1 MPEGFPADRPGSETD
16 LTDREPCAA
25 EGSTVHCSSSS
36 ASFSGVET
44 GSEHDVPTHT
54 VALGAAVFFFNIVVR
69 GPDLCRA
76 VTGITHT
83 GPASLRPDTLI
94 CVFVPTAPY

>member
-54 VALGAAVFFFNIVVR
+54 VALGAAAIFCMVAGR
-69 GPDLCRA
+69 GGDPCSPGKCVAHAGALPL
-76 VTGITHT
+76 
-83 GPASLRPDTLI
+83 GPQVSI
-94 CVFVPTAPY
+94 FVMGGAPPT